1 MPVCLLLL
9 GICGCAVNGKEP
21 AFEGK
26 VFSVVE
32 QGAVGDG
39 KTLDTAAIQKA
50 IDAAVTAGGGRV
62 LLPGGKT
69 FVSGQLK
76 LGDGVDLYVAEGAT
90 LLASEQRRL
99 YAAGDEVLIAA
110 DGAKHPSVSGSGTI
124 DGNSDKFIAAK
135 GEVTHRMGAGR
146 PGIVKFVRCP
156 DASVRNVTIRNS
168 AHAAIVLAG
177 CHNAAVE
184 NVKVTSDRKVPNG
197 YGLVIDRCRGVKVAN
212 CEIDTGDDAVVVKN
226 TTKYNDGTA
235 CEDIT
240 VDKCTLGSN
249 SAAFK
254 IGTETVGD
262 FRRIS
267 VSKCEVRASNR
278 GLAILVRDSGRVSD
292 ASFTDIKVETRL
304 VADRWWGKAEPIHVS
319 VFPRQLLDKPGI
331 VRNVKFINIRAT
343 GENGVFIAASDK
355 ACIEN
360 VLLEDVQVA
369 IRKSTD
375 FAGGSYDTR
384 PGGGN
389 AILKQRTA
397 GIYASR
403 VTGLTLKGCSV
414 KWGEN
419 APETWGAALE
429 TKKVSGLTV
438 ESFSGKSAFPG
449 KVEDRISEE

>member
-1 MPVCLLLL
+1 VLIALS
-9 GICGCAVNGKEP
+9 GCAVSGKEA

-26 VFSVVE
+26 VFNVVE

-39 KTLDTAAIQKA
+39 RTLDTAAIQKA
-50 IDAAVTAGGGRV
+50 IDAAVAAGGGRV
-62 LLPGGKT
+62 LVPGGKT

-76 LGDGVDLYVAEGAT
+76 LGDGVDFHVAEGAT

-99 YAAGDEVLIAA
+99 YAAGDEVLILA
-110 DGAKHPSVSGSGTI
+110 DGVKHPSVSGSGII
-124 DGNSDKFIAAK
+124 DGNSDKYIAAK

-156 DASVRNVTIRNS
+156 DAAVRNVTIRNS
-168 AHAAIVLAG
+168 AHATILLAG
-177 CHNAAVE
+177 CHNAAIE
-184 NVKVTSDRKVPNG
+184 NVKITNDRKVPNA
-197 YGLVIDRCRGVKVAN
+197 YGLVIDRCRGVKVLN
-212 CEIDTGDDAVVVKN
+212 CEIDTGDDAVVIKN
-226 TTKYNDGTA
+226 TARYNDDTA
-235 CEDIT
+235 CEDIA
-240 VDKCTLGSN
+240 VDKCVLGSN

-267 VSKCEVRASNR
+267 VSDSEVRASNR

-292 ASFTDIKVETRL
+292 VTFTDIRIETHL

-319 VFPRQLLDKPGI
+319 VFPRQLMDQPGK
-331 VRNVKFINIRAT
+331 VRNMKFVNIRAT

-355 ACIEN
+355 ASIEN
-360 VLLEDVQVA
+360 MLLDNVQIA
-369 IRKSTD
+369 IRKSAD
-375 FAGGSYDTR
+375 FPGGVYDTR
-384 PGGGN
+384 PGAGN

-403 VTGLTLKGCSV
+403 VTGLTLKNCSI

-429 TKKVSGLTV
+429 TKKVTGLTV
-438 ESFSGKSAFPG
+438 ENFSGKSAFPG
-449 KVEDRISEE
+449 KVEDRISED